1 MIFLKLYYDKR
12 LKDPTYYVQ
21 QGIRNGNKTTTK
33 NVKRIGKHSE
43 LLKITDNPLEYA
55 KEEIKKMNEA
65 YGKGTLSLNYSINFN
80 EKVTDTENTI
90 SASTYQNIGYFYLK
104 KIYNQLALPQFF
116 NEVAKNKKITFDCN
130 AINEFL
136 TYSRILSPQSKAGTF
151 DKLETYY
158 KPADFSL
165 HHIFRFM
172 DILAENYDNY
182 IEHLYHK
189 SNHVVPRNSKIMYY
203 DCSNYYFEINQ
214 ADDVYTDEVTG
225 ETIYGLRQFGFSKQH
240 QPRPLVSMGLIMDS
254 NGIPVTMCIYPGNAN
269 EQTTAI
275 PMEKQLQK
283 IINHDQFIY
292 CADAG
297 LASYHIRQ
305 FNSMGGKRF
314 IVTQS
319 IKKLSAALQD
329 AVFNDFDYRLTS
341 NNQSVSIEQMKTFN
355 KNDAQNQS
363 LYNDYAYKVVPAN
376 QLMDLGLYEEYF
388 DASGRKRNRKV
399 KGTLKQNLIITF
411 SRKMMEY
418 QREIR
423 RRQIERAEKIIATKD
438 PEKIKKGP
446 NDVRRFIKSK
456 NNEKISYELD
466 KERIAEE
473 EKYDGFYAIAT
484 NVKGEAAE
492 IIKVVRDRYKIEE
505 CFRVMKTNFEARPI
519 YHRKDN
525 RITAHF
531 LLCYTAL
538 LVYRLMENKLNNEAT
553 HVSPKNLIETLKNM
567 SIANVG
573 DLYYTALYSGSLTLQ
588 ALESVFQL
596 NIDRK
601 NYKPND
607 INKILKEL

>member
-319 IKKLSAALQD
+319 IKKLPAEDREWALNTKGFKRLSDDSPVDITQLSEDDKLVVSRARKVQRFLSQPFFVAGQFTGLEGRYVPVSETIQGFKEIIEGKYDDIPESYFLNCGGIDDVLAKKEKEITMPAAIPENIRAL
-329 AVFNDFDYRLTS
+329 VGLLSSSSPSRHIIS
-341 NNQSVSIEQMKTFN
+341 NNRCGDKRSCSSSMTCFSQDSC
-355 KNDAQNQS
+355 A
-363 LYNDYAYKVVPAN
+363 VV
-376 QLMDLGLYEEYF
+376 L
-388 DASGRKRNRKV
+388 S
-399 KGTLKQNLIITF
+399 
-411 SRKMMEY
+411 
-418 QREIR
+418 
-423 RRQIERAEKIIATKD
+423 
-438 PEKIKKGP
+438 
-446 NDVRRFIKSK
+446 
-456 NNEKISYELD
+456 
-466 KERIAEE
+466 
-473 EKYDGFYAIAT
+473 
-484 NVKGEAAE
+484 
-492 IIKVVRDRYKIEE
+492 
-505 CFRVMKTNFEARPI
+505 
-519 YHRKDN
+519 
-525 RITAHF
+525 
-531 LLCYTAL
+531 
-538 LVYRLMENKLNNEAT
+538 
-553 HVSPKNLIETLKNM
+553 
-567 SIANVG
+567 
-573 DLYYTALYSGSLTLQ
+573 
-588 ALESVFQL
+588 
-596 NIDRK
+596 
-601 NYKPND
+601 
-607 INKILKEL
+607 